1 MVNTT
6 LNKFGKK
13 LPPVKTGQRFGE
25 EIKKDKKVGLFSERR
40 FLIFTKRGPIEIA
53 FKPIHYASVIMTTIV
68 GLTSIVYW
76 SAKGI
81 YSAIDVAKKNDI
93 ITEASANISN
103 PIENDSDTIVNIN
116 TKDQSNIS
124 LPILKNNFL
133 IESND
138 TISYKPLIEN
148 NIKNKLVPNNTRKEF
163 FGKNFFFEIKETN
176 NVKVTNDLRIDLF
189 NKTMRNQDLPI
200 NFTTQLLNE
209 SNIFISENT
218 ISKDANDDFVPKP
231 PKINEK
237 VKTIRFIDSVD
248 NELTQMENVFDM
260 INVKLNDKNLVS
272 IKSITNKNKIID
284 PDSDEFFRSFKE
296 RINLLSIYRDALQNI
311 PLKPPMEHYYV
322 SSPYGPRKH
331 PVTGKYRM
339 HHGIDLAG
347 TWQENITVSADGT
360 VVFAGYHGS
369 FGKVIRIKH
378 SYGIMTTYGHL
389 AKINVRR
396 GDLVNEGQVIGKM
409 GRTGKVKG
417 AHLHYEISVN
427 GKSQNPAT
435 YIKIGRNLLSRTS
448 LKNFANKN
456 INWFLI
462 GITNASHYF
471 YKGD

>member
-53 FKPIHYASVIMTTIV
+53 FKPIHYASVIMTTII

-81 YSAIDVAKKNDI
+81 HSAIDVAKKKDI
-93 ITEASANISN
+93 ITIASANISN
-103 PIENDSDTIVNIN
+103 PIENDSDTVVNIN
-116 TKDQSNIS
+116 TNDQSNIS

-133 IESND
+133 IEEND
-138 TISYKPLIEN
+138 ANSYKPLVDKNIN
-148 NIKNKLVPNNTRKEF
+148 NKEEFVGLNYKEVNNKTTANNLK
-163 FGKNFFFEIKETN
+163 
-176 NVKVTNDLRIDLF
+176 IDLF
-189 NKTMRNQDLPI
+189 NETMRNQDLPI
-200 NFTTQLLNE
+200 NFTNQLVNE

-218 ISKDANDDFVPKP
+218 TSNQLNGDTVPSP
-231 PKINEK
+231 PKINDK
-237 VKTIRFIDSVD
+237 VKTIRFIASVD
-248 NELTQMENVFDM
+248 NEISQMENVFDL
-260 INVKLNDKNLVS
+260 INIKLNDNDLVS
-272 IKSITNKNKIID
+272 LKSITKKTKVID
-284 PDSDEFFRSFKE
+284 PDSDEFFRSLKK
-296 RINLLSIYRDALQNI
+296 RINLLSIYKDALQNI

-347 TWQENITVSADGT
+347 TWQENISVSADGT

-378 SYGIMTTYGHL
+378 NYGIMTTYGHL

-396 GDLVNEGQVIGKM
+396 GDLVNEGQIIGKM

-448 LKNFANKN
+448 LKTFANKN
-456 INWFLI
+456 LN
-462 GITNASHYF
+462 
-471 YKGD
+471 

>member
-53 FKPIHYASVIMTTIV
+53 FKPIHYASVIMTTII

-81 YSAIDVAKKNDI
+81 HSAIDVAKKNDI
-93 ITEASANISN
+93 ITIASANISN
-103 PIENDSDTIVNIN
+103 PIENDSDTVVNIN
-116 TKDQSNIS
+116 TNDQSNIS

-133 IESND
+133 IEEND
-138 TISYKPLIEN
+138 TNSYKPLVDKNIN
-148 NIKNKLVPNNTRKEF
+148 NKEEFVGLNYKEVNNKTTANNLK
-163 FGKNFFFEIKETN
+163 
-176 NVKVTNDLRIDLF
+176 IDLF
-189 NKTMRNQDLPI
+189 NETMRNQDLPI
-200 NFTTQLLNE
+200 NFTNQLVNE

-218 ISKDANDDFVPKP
+218 TSNQLNGDSVPSP
-231 PKINEK
+231 PKINDK
-237 VKTIRFIDSVD
+237 VKTIRFIASVD
-248 NELTQMENVFDM
+248 NEISQMENVFDL
-260 INVKLNDKNLVS
+260 INVKLNDNDLVS
-272 IKSITNKNKIID
+272 LKSITKKTKVID
-284 PDSDEFFRSFKE
+284 PDSDEFFRSLKK
-296 RINLLSIYRDALQNI
+296 RINLLSIYKDALQNI

-347 TWQENITVSADGT
+347 TWQENVSVSADGT

-378 SYGIMTTYGHL
+378 NYGIMTTYGHL

-396 GDLVNEGQVIGKM
+396 GDLVSEGQIIGKM

-448 LKNFANKN
+448 LKTFANKN
-456 INWFLI
+456 LN
-462 GITNASHYF
+462 
-471 YKGD
+471 

>member
-6 LNKFGKK
+6 INKFGKK

-53 FKPIHYASVIMTTIV
+53 FKPIHYASLLMTTVI

-93 ITEASANISN
+93 ITEASANISS
-103 PIENDSDTIVNIN
+103 PIENDSDTVVNIN
-116 TKDQSNIS
+116 IKDQSNIS
-124 LPILKNNFL
+124 LPILKNNYLF
-133 IESND
+133 EKND
-138 TISYKPLIEN
+138 TISYEPLIDKDNNNSKNILN
-148 NIKNKLVPNNTRKEF
+148 NIANENFVKNIFSETKKINNQKLANN
-163 FGKNFFFEIKETN
+163 
-176 NVKVTNDLRIDLF
+176 LSIDLF
-189 NKTMRNQDLPI
+189 NETMRNQDLPI
-200 NFTTQLLNE
+200 NFTIPIVNE

-218 ISKDANDDFVPKP
+218 MSSQISDDFVPKP

-237 VKTIRFIDSVD
+237 VKTIRFIASVD
-248 NELTQMENVFDM
+248 NELSQMENVFSL
-260 INVKLNDKNLVS
+260 INVKLNDKDLVS
-272 IKSITNKNKIID
+272 LKSITNKNKIID
-284 PDSDEFFRSFKE
+284 PDSDDFFRSLKE
-296 RINLLSIYRDALQNI
+296 RINLLSIYKDALQNI
-311 PLKPPMEHYYV
+311 PLKPPMDHYYV

-347 TWQENITVSADGT
+347 TWQENVSVSADGT

-378 SYGIMTTYGHL
+378 NYGIMTTYGHL

-396 GDLVNEGQVIGKM
+396 GDLVSEGQVIGKM

-456 INWFLI
+456 LN
-462 GITNASHYF
+462 
-471 YKGD
+471 

>member
-53 FKPIHYASVIMTTIV
+53 FKPIHYASVIMTTII

-81 YSAIDVAKKNDI
+81 HSAIDVAKKNDI
-93 ITEASANISN
+93 ITIASANISN
-103 PIENDSDTIVNIN
+103 PIENDSDTVVNIN
-116 TKDQSNIS
+116 TNDQSNIS

-133 IESND
+133 IEEND
-138 TISYKPLIEN
+138 TNSYKPLVDKNIN
-148 NIKNKLVPNNTRKEF
+148 NKEEFVGINYREVNNKTTANNLK
-163 FGKNFFFEIKETN
+163 
-176 NVKVTNDLRIDLF
+176 IDLF
-189 NKTMRNQDLPI
+189 NETMRNQDLPI
-200 NFTTQLLNE
+200 NFTNQLVNE

-218 ISKDANDDFVPKP
+218 TSNQLNGDSVPSP
-231 PKINEK
+231 PKINDK
-237 VKTIRFIDSVD
+237 VKTIRFIASVD
-248 NELTQMENVFDM
+248 NEISQMENVFDL
-260 INVKLNDKNLVS
+260 IKVKLNDNDLVS
-272 IKSITNKNKIID
+272 LKSITKKTKVID
-284 PDSDEFFRSFKE
+284 PDSDEFFRSLKK
-296 RINLLSIYRDALQNI
+296 RINLLSIYKDALQNI

-347 TWQENITVSADGT
+347 TWQENVSVSADGT

-378 SYGIMTTYGHL
+378 NYGIMTTYGHL

-396 GDLVNEGQVIGKM
+396 GDLVSEGQIIGKM

-448 LKNFANKN
+448 LKTFANKN
-456 INWFLI
+456 LN
-462 GITNASHYF
+462 
-471 YKGD
+471 

>member
-1 MVNTT
+1 MVNSTI
-6 LNKFGKK
+6 NKFGKK

-53 FKPIHYASVIMTTIV
+53 FKPIHYTSLIMTTII
-68 GLTSIVYW
+68 GLTSIMYW

-81 YSAIDVAKKNDI
+81 YSAIHVAKKNDI
-93 ITEASANISN
+93 ITEASANISS
-103 PIENDSDTIVNIN
+103 PIENDSDTVVNIN
-116 TKDQSNIS
+116 IKDQSNIS
-124 LPILKNNFL
+124 LPIPKNNSLFENNETTYYEPINNKN
-133 IESND
+133 IE
-138 TISYKPLIEN
+138 
-148 NIKNKLVPNNTRKEF
+148 NIKNILKEDNLKSTEKTDTFETQKNNQFKTFRYS
-163 FGKNFFFEIKETN
+163 N
-176 NVKVTNDLRIDLF
+176 IDLF
-189 NKTMRNQDLPI
+189 NKTFRNQDLPNSFLSPI
-200 NFTTQLLNE
+200 INE
-209 SNIFISENT
+209 SNIFISEKS
-218 ISKDANDDFVPKP
+218 ISDNIDNNLVPKP
-231 PKINEK
+231 PKISEK
-237 VKTIRFIDSVD
+237 VKTLRFIASVD
-248 NELTQMENVFDM
+248 NELIQMENVFKS
-260 INVKLNDKNLVS
+260 INVRLNNNDLVNLE
-272 IKSITNKNKIID
+272 SITNKNKRID
-284 PDSDEFFRSFKE
+284 PDSDDFFRSLKD
-296 RINLLSIYRDALQNI
+296 RINLLSIYKDALQNI

-347 TWQENITVSADGT
+347 TWQENVSVSADGT

-378 SYGIMTTYGHL
+378 NYGIMTTYGHL

-448 LKNFANKN
+448 LKNYANKN
-456 INWFLI
+456 MN
-462 GITNASHYF
+462 
-471 YKGD
+471 

>member
-53 FKPIHYASVIMTTIV
+53 FKPIHYASVIMTTII

-93 ITEASANISN
+93 ITVASANISN
-103 PIENDSDTIVNIN
+103 PIENDSDTVVNIN
-116 TKDQSNIS
+116 ANDQSNIS
-124 LPILKNNFL
+124 LPVLKNNFL
-133 IESND
+133 FEEND
-138 TISYKPLIEN
+138 TISYKPLVDKNVN
-148 NIKNKLVPNNTRKEF
+148 NKEEFVGLNLKEF
-163 FGKNFFFEIKETN
+163 N
-176 NVKVTNDLRIDLF
+176 NKTSANNLKIDLF
-189 NKTMRNQDLPI
+189 NETKRNQDLPI
-200 NFTTQLLNE
+200 DFTNQLLNE
-209 SNIFISENT
+209 SNIFISENIT
-218 ISKDANDDFVPKP
+218 SNELSGDFVPKP

-237 VKTIRFIDSVD
+237 VKTIRFIASVD
-248 NELTQMENVFDM
+248 NELSQMENVFDL
-260 INVKLNDKNLVS
+260 INVKLNDKSLVS
-272 IKSITNKNKIID
+272 LKSITKKTKAID
-284 PDSDEFFRSFKE
+284 PDSDEFFRSLKE
-296 RINLLSIYRDALQNI
+296 RINLLSIYKDALQNI

-347 TWQENITVSADGT
+347 TWQENVSVSADGT

-378 SYGIMTTYGHL
+378 NYGIMTTYGHL

-396 GDLVNEGQVIGKM
+396 GDLVSEGQVIGKM

-435 YIKIGRNLLSRTS
+435 YIKIGRSLLSRTS

-456 INWFLI
+456 LN
-462 GITNASHYF
+462 
-471 YKGD
+471 

>member
-6 LNKFGKK
+6 INKFGKR
-13 LPPVKTGQRFGE
+13 LPPVKTGQRFGD

-53 FKPIHYASVIMTTIV
+53 FKPVHYASVIMTTVI
-68 GLTSIVYW
+68 GLTSILYW

-93 ITEASANISN
+93 ITVASANINS
-103 PIENDSDTIVNIN
+103 PIENDSDTVGNIN
-116 TKDQSNIS
+116 IKDQSNIT
-124 LPILKNNFL
+124 LPILKNNSL
-133 IESND
+133 IEKNENVSYEPVND
-138 TISYKPLIEN
+138 KYEN
-148 NIKNKLVPNNTRKEF
+148 KNKSNLRLQPKKHP
-163 FGKNFFFEIKETN
+163 GKNLS
-176 NVKVTNDLRIDLF
+176 KVTKKLTLQINPKNTDKDLF

-200 NFTTQLLNE
+200 NFTIPNVDE
-209 SNIFISENT
+209 SNIFISEKS
-218 ISKDANDDFVPKP
+218 ISNEMNDNFVPQP
-231 PKINEK
+231 PKLNEK
-237 VKTIRFIDSVD
+237 VKTLRFIASVD
-248 NELTQMENVFDM
+248 NELMQMENVFKA
-260 INVKLNDKNLVS
+260 INVKLNDSSLVNL
-272 IKSITNKNKIID
+272 KSIINKNNTID
-284 PDSDEFFRSFKE
+284 PESDDFFIKLKT
-296 RINLLSIYRDALQNI
+296 RINLLSIYKDALQNI

-347 TWQENITVSADGT
+347 TWQENVSVSADGT

-378 SYGIMTTYGHL
+378 NYGIMTTYGHL

-396 GDLVNEGQVIGKM
+396 GDLVNEGQVIWKM

-427 GKSQNPAT
+427 GKSQNPAI

-448 LKNFANKN
+448 LKSFANKN
-456 INWFLI
+456 LN
-462 GITNASHYF
+462 
-471 YKGD
+471 

>member
-6 LNKFGKK
+6 FNKFGKK
-13 LPPVKTGQRFGE
+13 LPPVKTGKRFGE
-25 EIKKDKKVGLFSERR
+25 EVKKDKKVGLFSERR
-40 FLIFTKRGPIEIA
+40 FLIFTKKGPIEIA
-53 FKPIHYASVIMTTIV
+53 FKPIHYASLLMTTII

-93 ITEASANISN
+93 INEASANISS
-103 PIENDSDTIVNIN
+103 PIENDSDTLVNIN
-116 TKDQSNIS
+116 TNDQSNIS

-133 IESND
+133 LEKNEIV
-138 TISYKPLIEN
+138 SYKPLIDKKVINVNLE
-148 NIKNKLVPNNTRKEF
+148 
-163 FGKNFFFEIKETN
+163 EIKKQTIAN
-176 NVKVTNDLRIDLF
+176 NLNIDLF
-189 NKTMRNQDLPI
+189 GETMRNQDLPI
-200 NFTTQLLNE
+200 NFANQILNE
-209 SNIFISENT
+209 SNIFISDNT
-218 ISKDANDDFVPKP
+218 SANEINDDPLPKP
-231 PKINEK
+231 PKINQK
-237 VKTIRFIDSVD
+237 VKTLRFIASVD
-248 NELTQMENVFDM
+248 NELSQMETVFNL

-272 IKSITNKNKIID
+272 LNSITNKNKIID
-284 PDSDEFFRSFKE
+284 PESDEFFKSLKE
-296 RINLLSIYRDALQNI
+296 RLSLLSIYKDALQNI

-347 TWQENITVSADGT
+347 TWQENISVSADGT

-378 SYGIMTTYGHL
+378 NYGIMTTYGHL

-396 GDLVNEGQVIGKM
+396 GDLVSEGQVIGKM

-427 GKSQNPAT
+427 GKSQNPAI

-448 LKNFANKN
+448 LKNFANKS
-456 INWFLI
+456 IE
-462 GITNASHYF
+462 
-471 YKGD
+471 

>member
-1 MVNTT
+1 MVNNTF
-6 LNKFGKK
+6 NKIGKK

-40 FLIFTKRGPIEIA
+40 FLIFTKKGPIEIA
-53 FKPIHYASVIMTTIV
+53 FKPIHYASVIMTTVI
-68 GLTSIVYW
+68 GLTSIIYW

-81 YSAIDVAKKNDI
+81 YSAIDVAKKNDLI
-93 ITEASANISN
+93 NEASANISS
-103 PIENDSDTIVNIN
+103 PIENDSDTVVNIN
-116 TKDQSNIS
+116 TEDQSNIS
-124 LPILKNNFL
+124 LPIFKNNSL
-133 IESND
+133 LEKNN
-138 TISYKPLIEN
+138 TISYKPLIDKDIN
-148 NIKNKLVPNNTRKEF
+148 NNKKDLGNNAEDLYKESLS
-163 FGKNFFFEIKETN
+163 IETKKIDN
-176 NVKVTNDLRIDLF
+176 QVKVNNFGIDLF

-200 NFTTQLLNE
+200 NFTNQTVNE
-209 SNIFISENT
+209 SNIFITDNT
-218 ISKDANDDFVPKP
+218 TYDEANGDFVPKP

-237 VKTIRFIDSVD
+237 VKTLRFIASVD
-248 NELTQMENVFDM
+248 NELAQMEKVFDL
-260 INVKLNDKNLVS
+260 INVKLNDKDLVS
-272 IKSITNKNKIID
+272 LKSITNKNNIID
-284 PDSDEFFRSFKE
+284 PDSNEFFRSLKI
-296 RINLLSIYRDALQNI
+296 RINLLSVYKDALQNI

-347 TWQENITVSADGT
+347 TWQENVSVSADGT

-378 SYGIMTTYGHL
+378 NYGIMTTYGHL

-396 GDLVNEGQVIGKM
+396 GDLVSEGQVIGKM

-456 INWFLI
+456 LN
-462 GITNASHYF
+462 
-471 YKGD
+471 

>member
-1 MVNTT
+1 MVNST

-40 FLIFTKRGPIEIA
+40 FLIFTKKGPIEIA
-53 FKPIHYASVIMTTIV
+53 FKPIHYASLLMTTII

-93 ITEASANISN
+93 INEASANISS
-103 PIENDSDTIVNIN
+103 PIENDSDTLVSIN
-116 TKDQSNIS
+116 TNDQSNIS

-133 IESND
+133 FEKNEIV
-138 TISYKPLIEN
+138 SYKPLIDKKTDN
-148 NIKNKLVPNNTRKEF
+148 NKKVVSVNPKEINKQTTANNS
-163 FGKNFFFEIKETN
+163 N
-176 NVKVTNDLRIDLF
+176 IDLF
-189 NKTMRNQDLPI
+189 SETMRNQDLPI
-200 NFTTQLLNE
+200 NFANQIVNE
-209 SNIFISENT
+209 SNIFISDNT
-218 ISKDANDDFVPKP
+218 TANEINDDPIPKP
-231 PKINEK
+231 PKISQK
-237 VKTIRFIDSVD
+237 VKTLRFIASVD
-248 NELTQMENVFDM
+248 NELSQMENVFNL
-260 INVKLNDKNLVS
+260 INVKLNDTDLVS
-272 IKSITNKNKIID
+272 LNSITNKNKIID
-284 PDSDEFFRSFKE
+284 PESDEFFKSLKE
-296 RINLLSIYRDALQNI
+296 RLNLLSIYKDALQNI

-378 SYGIMTTYGHL
+378 NYGIMTTYGHL
-389 AKINVRR
+389 AKISVRR
-396 GDLVNEGQVIGKM
+396 GDLVSEGQVIGKM

-448 LKNFANKN
+448 LKNFANKT
-456 INWFLI
+456 LE
-462 GITNASHYF
+462 
-471 YKGD
+471 

>member
-53 FKPIHYASVIMTTIV
+53 FKPIHYASVIMTTII

-81 YSAIDVAKKNDI
+81 HSAIDVAKKNDI
-93 ITEASANISN
+93 ITIASANISN
-103 PIENDSDTIVNIN
+103 PIENDSDTVVNIN
-116 TKDQSNIS
+116 TNDQSNIS

-133 IESND
+133 IEEND
-138 TISYKPLIEN
+138 TNSYKPLVDKNIN
-148 NIKNKLVPNNTRKEF
+148 NKEEFVGINYKEVNNKTRANNLK
-163 FGKNFFFEIKETN
+163 
-176 NVKVTNDLRIDLF
+176 IDLF
-189 NKTMRNQDLPI
+189 NETMRNQDLPI
-200 NFTTQLLNE
+200 NFTNQLVNE

-218 ISKDANDDFVPKP
+218 TSNQLNGDSVPSP
-231 PKINEK
+231 PKINDK
-237 VKTIRFIDSVD
+237 VKTIRFIASVD
-248 NELTQMENVFDM
+248 NEISQMENVFDL
-260 INVKLNDKNLVS
+260 IKVKLNDNDLVS
-272 IKSITNKNKIID
+272 LKSITKKTKVID
-284 PDSDEFFRSFKE
+284 PDSDEFFRSLKK
-296 RINLLSIYRDALQNI
+296 RINLLSIYKDALQNI

-347 TWQENITVSADGT
+347 TWQENVSVSADGT

-378 SYGIMTTYGHL
+378 NYGIMTTYGHL

-396 GDLVNEGQVIGKM
+396 GDLVSEGQIIGKM

-448 LKNFANKN
+448 LKTFANKN
-456 INWFLI
+456 LN
-462 GITNASHYF
+462 
-471 YKGD
+471 